1 MSLFNLAPASEQRG
15 QTVPSV
21 RAAREQQK
29 LEEAW
34 QSSSPKG
41 GQATLRT
48 NISVEKYAEWLEKDV
63 GNRREVRS
71 LFGQTILEEDDNS
84 ENGF

>member
-1 MSLFNLAPASEQRG
+1 VSLFNLAPASEQRG

-29 LEEAW
+29 AW

-63 GNRREVRS
+63 GNRRDVRS